1 MSASKTQNPTALIL
15 KVMKFVTGTQKDLVG
30 KMTVLVAGVAMT
42 SAQLVVRLQAI
53 LAAYQAVADAR
64 KALDTALAAWK
75 AQLPDAREFLG
86 EFTVGL
92 KAAFGSRSPQLQ
104 DFGIQ
109 PKKAAP
115 QRSAAEKAISAQK
128 GQDTKAVHG
137 TGRGKKQLKA
147 LTVTGSPGVQ
157 IVAADGTPGALLKA
171 PVAPAKLPGGAT
183 PAAGSG
189 TPTGK

>member
-1 MSASKTQNPTALIL
+1 MTASKTQNPSALIL

-42 SAQLVVRLQAI
+42 SAQLVARLQAI

-64 KALDTALAAWK
+64 KALDTALTAWQ
-75 AQLPDAREFLG
+75 AQLPDAREFLA
-86 EFTVGL
+86 EFTIGL

-115 QRSAAEKAISAQK
+115 QRSAADKALAAQK
-128 GQDTKAVHG
+128 GQDTKTVKG
-137 TGRGKKQLKA
+137 TGRGKRQLKA
-147 LTVTGSPGVQ
+147 LTVAGSAGIQV
-157 IVAADGTPGALLKA
+157 VAADGTPGPILKA

-183 PAAGSG
+183 PATGSG